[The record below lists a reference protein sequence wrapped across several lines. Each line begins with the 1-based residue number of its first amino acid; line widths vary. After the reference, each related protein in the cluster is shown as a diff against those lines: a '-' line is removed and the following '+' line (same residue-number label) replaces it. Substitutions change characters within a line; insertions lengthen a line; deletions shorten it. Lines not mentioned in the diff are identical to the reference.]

1 MEGGVQQA
9 QGANVLGMVL
19 KTLSDMGFTLKK
31 MYGMT
36 EYRPPAARQTQQI
49 DLSDLVVIGSNSINL
64 MKKIKT

>member
-19 KTLSDMGFTLKK
+19 KTLSDMGFTLK

-36 EYRPPAARQTQQI
+36 EYRPPAAPQTQQI

>member
-1 MEGGVQQA
+1 
-9 QGANVLGMVL
+9 
-19 KTLSDMGFTLKK
+19 

-36 EYRPPAARQTQQI
+36 EYRPPAACQTQQI

>member
-31 MYGMT
+31 CM
-36 EYRPPAARQTQQI
+36 E
-49 DLSDLVVIGSNSINL
+49 
-64 MKKIKT
+64 